1 MQTRLRIVLVAAAFL
16 CIPFSYALGQTQGEE
31 KGKSE
36 QSIEQKVAKSTQ
48 IDIKQQFESRS
59 FKQAKDGQT
68 FTCLPPV
75 EGVVEMPLFMT
86 AGYCQRLCGND
97 TPVYVGNWQGSG
109 QSLCYCS
116 VKNRTW
122 IY

>member
-1 MQTRLRIVLVAAAFL
+1 MQKKYLAIALTAGALL

-31 KGKSE
+31 KSKTE
-36 QSIEQKVAKSTQ
+36 QSIEQKVAKSTKIDLNQQ
-48 IDIKQQFESRS
+48 ITSRS
-59 FKQAKDGQT
+59 FKQQKDGQT

-75 EGVVEMPLFMT
+75 EGGELPLFMT
-86 AGYCQRLCGND
+86 AGYCQNLCGND
-97 TPVYVGNWQGSG
+97 TPVYVANWQGSG

-116 VKNRTW
+116 VKNRTY